1 MSGVTAKFSDEE
13 MEAMNEAIDE
23 VVSHWDSFN
32 IEATEDEI
40 LAVSEDIAD
49 MLSKKIGRL
58 VDTSVVVNGIKET
71 IRQVEAAGREE
82 E

>member
-23 VVSHWDSFN
+23 FVSDWDSYRTN
-32 IEATEDEI
+32 VTDELI
-40 LAVSEDIAD
+40 HRTADDIAY

-58 VDTSVVVNGIKET
+58 VDTSVVVKGIKET
-71 IRQVEAAGREE
+71 LRQIEAMNREE